1 MLLFL
6 QLYRFYF
13 ILVPCLVQTGNC
25 HLTLPPEILPVHL
38 PAQPGWTPGPG
49 SFHYGTAAGHSR
61 PATEKKKKKTPT
73 VRHWSDVSTRQN
85 VKYEVNSAQKPQ
97 NHVQAHTH
105 KLSKKLARNTYL
117 EPFGSLMPL
126 ISVRSLSQCINTR
139 MICLCWPVISW
150 LHSRWWGMHL
160 INHPTDL

>member
-13 ILVPCLVQTGNC
+13 ILVPCLVQTG
-25 HLTLPPEILPVHL
+25 ILPFLLKSFQFISLLSQGGLQVQVASIMGQL
-38 PAQPGWTPGPG
+38 KGTVVRLQRRKRRRRQQSDTDLMWAQDRMSNMKSALIRNHRITC
-49 SFHYGTAAGHSR
+49 R
-61 PATEKKKKKTPT
+61 PT
-73 VRHWSDVSTRQN
+73 
-85 VKYEVNSAQKPQ
+85 
-97 NHVQAHTH
+97 HTH
-105 KLSKKLARNTYL
+105 KLSQKLARNTYL

-150 LHSRWWGMHL
+150 LRSRWWGMHL
-160 INHPTDL
+160 IIHPTDL